1 MIWYHNLLVLIPLIP
16 LYFIDN
22 KFLSHEK
29 QEKVIEIKVDLG
41 ERKKL
46 KKNISDNYKNIN

>member
-1 MIWYHNLLVLIPLIP
+1 
-16 LYFIDN
+16 
-22 KFLSHEK
+22 LSHEK